1 MMMQNTSQQQ
11 QMLQQQQQLQQP
23 AQLQFQQQQQQQ
35 LQQQPPV
42 GAGFQHSPIP
52 GNPTPPLTPAAN
64 LPPFA
69 SPNSDIKPTLALGQP
84 SMFLIISLLV
94 IIALNKKDVHVR
106 TSIDLRVSMSNC
118 DTHSSPNQKQE
129 RYSDEWSAIWKTK
142 EFFLFKWHS
151 IHVLVCFFLLFR
163 RRWTSIDFP
172 GSRRHF
178 VITLPTR
185 TQPGCQQP
193 RISTETHRPSDHYVE
208 VKKKKQFNVRRRRTS
223 FFYFSFFLF
232 KKVY

>member
-35 LQQQPPV
+35 LQQQQQQQPPV

-84 SMFLIISLLV
+84 STSSL
-94 IIALNKKDVHVR
+94 
-106 TSIDLRVSMSNC
+106 
-118 DTHSSPNQKQE
+118 
-129 RYSDEWSAIWKTK
+129 
-142 EFFLFKWHS
+142 
-151 IHVLVCFFLLFR
+151 
-163 RRWTSIDFP
+163 
-172 GSRRHF
+172 SR
-178 VITLPTR
+178 
-185 TQPGCQQP
+185 
-193 RISTETHRPSDHYVE
+193 
-208 VKKKKQFNVRRRRTS
+208 
-223 FFYFSFFLF
+223 
-232 KKVY
+232 

>member
-1 MMMQNTSQQQ
+1 MMQNTSQQQ

-23 AQLQFQQQQQQQ
+23 AQLQFQQQQQQQQQ

-94 IIALNKKDVHVR
+94 
-106 TSIDLRVSMSNC
+106 T
-118 DTHSSPNQKQE
+118 
-129 RYSDEWSAIWKTK
+129 
-142 EFFLFKWHS
+142 
-151 IHVLVCFFLLFR
+151 
-163 RRWTSIDFP
+163 
-172 GSRRHF
+172 
-178 VITLPTR
+178 
-185 TQPGCQQP
+185 
-193 RISTETHRPSDHYVE
+193 IS
-208 VKKKKQFNVRRRRTS
+208 
-223 FFYFSFFLF
+223 
-232 KKVY
+232 